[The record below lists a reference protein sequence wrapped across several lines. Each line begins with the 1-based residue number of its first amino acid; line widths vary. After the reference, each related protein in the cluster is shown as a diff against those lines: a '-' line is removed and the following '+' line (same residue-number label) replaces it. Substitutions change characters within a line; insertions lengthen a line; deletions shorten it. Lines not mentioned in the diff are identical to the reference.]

1 MNTRPAWGVLFIGAL
16 MVLALLLSPLWLEQ
30 FADYIR
36 EEEAISP
43 FPDAFYSL
51 PSLAQDV
58 YAQLYTRSPQMAID
72 LVAARLAEPVDVEEP
87 NLPALDP
94 NPAQVQEL
102 LTGNFVTLDAIRGA
116 QGTASL
122 FRLSDGRVILRVQG
136 LEAINGPD
144 LHVLLSAYP
153 RPTTKDDLKQVA
165 QYELDLGPLK
175 GNVGNHNYLI
185 EDPAFNI
192 DNYREG
198 SVVLYSTRYELVF
211 SFAPL
216 ASPPPIPGS

>member
-30 FADYIR
+30 FAGYIR
-36 EEEAISP
+36 EEEAVSP

-51 PSLAQDV
+51 PSLAQDM
-58 YAQLYTRSPQMAID
+58 YAQLYARSPQMAID

-153 RPTTKDDLKQVA
+153 RPTTKEELAQVA
-165 QYELDLGPLK
+165 PYELDLGPLK

-185 EDPAFNI
+185 ENPAFNI
-192 DNYREG
+192 DHYSEG

-216 ASPPPIPGS
+216 APPPPIPGS